1 MNYLS
6 VPSFEVDFANLNL
19 SRCCGLELSEDCPRF
34 KYCFLACK
42 VLRRIFT
49 SLIQDKNWNKDTLI
63 FSRLL
68 NSVFDRRIACF
79 FFNRKVICAQQRL
92 VDFEVVWSWWK
103 IQVEDTALRLL
114 PICYIVYTK
123 SNPINFA
130 SIKSTRSAVSAI
142 NSNAFPQKF
151 LFVESSCLQ
160 RVGSVWLTLY
170 FCKMSQWK
178 ASCWQY

>member
-1 MNYLS
+1 MG
-6 VPSFEVDFANLNL
+6 FANSKL
-19 SRCCGLELSEDCPRF
+19 SLCCGLEISEDCPRF
-34 KYCFLACK
+34 KYYFLACK
-42 VLRRIFT
+42 VTRRTFT
-49 SLIQDKNWNKDTLI
+49 SLIQDKNWNKDALI

-68 NSVFDRRIACF
+68 NSVFDRRIVCF
-79 FFNRKVICAQQRL
+79 FFNRKVFCAQQRL
-92 VDFEVVWSWWK
+92 MDFEVVWSWWK

-114 PICYIVYTK
+114 PICHIVYTK

-160 RVGSVWLTLY
+160 RVGSVWLTLS
-170 FCKMSQWK
+170 FCKLSQWK
-178 ASCWQY
+178 ASCGQY